1 MGQYHLYQ
9 FCIGSTK
16 SSVYQAAEK
25 TLLDASRFVFTCA
38 AAQSSCPKTSLGH
51 GPGAVCAV
59 EVMSFFLSILQ
70 KHSIDAGK
78 GKGATTSSLK
88 RHQVSSVALSALN
101 DAGLSPEMQE
111 LLLALKAISVAFLG
125 DGDFDA
131 CRKLIMR

>member
-1 MGQYHLYQ
+1 
-9 FCIGSTK
+9 
-16 SSVYQAAEK
+16 
-25 TLLDASRFVFTCA
+25 
-38 AAQSSCPKTSLGH
+38 
-51 GPGAVCAV
+51 
-59 EVMSFFLSILQ
+59 MSFFLSIMQ

-78 GKGATTSSLK
+78 GKGGTTSSSLK

-131 CRKLIMR
+131 CRELTMR